1 LTQPRSDAL
10 VIFGITGD
18 LAYKKIF
25 PALQR
30 LAKRGKLD
38 VPVIGVARSEWGREQ
53 LIARVRDS
61 VEQNGG
67 VDAEGFAK
75 LAGQLHYVRGDYAD
89 PATFHRLRERLGS
102 ACRPLYYLAIPP
114 SSFADVLQ
122 RLKLAGCI
130 EGARVVIEKPFG
142 NDLASARK
150 LNQIVH
156 SVFDEQ
162 NIFRIDHYLGKNA
175 VQNVLFF
182 RFANAFLEPIWNRH
196 FVQSVQITMAE
207 SFGVSGRGAFY
218 DQTGAIRDVVQNH
231 LLQLLSNVA
240 MEPPAGMAADALRDE
255 RVKVLRAVH
264 PLHPKEVVRGQFA
277 GYRNEPGVR
286 PDSRVET
293 YVALRLYIDSW
304 RWKDVPF
311 YIRAGKMLPHTAAE
325 VVVKLRRPPAIFST
339 DLPPANYYRFR
350 VTPDLVIA
358 IGALVKRPGKGM
370 RAKHIEL
377 IANTSADLTE
387 TLPYEELL
395 DDAMEGDPDRF
406 ARQDYVEEAWRIVD
420 PILDDTAPLYP
431 YKPGTWGPQ
440 EAENLVADEDGWF
453 DPPVSAPQSQE
464 LPMELESV
472 APEQRIA

>member
-1 LTQPRSDAL
+1 MSQPRSDAI

-30 LAKRGKLD
+30 LAKRGKLE
-38 VPVIGVARSEWGREQ
+38 VPVIGVARSDWNRER
-53 LIARVRDS
+53 LVARARDS
-61 VEQNGG
+61 AEHNGG
-67 VDAEGFAK
+67 LDPEGFAK
-75 LAGQLHYVRGDYAD
+75 LASRLQYVRGDYDD
-89 PATFHRLRERLGS
+89 PATFHRLREQLGA
-102 ACRPLYYLAIPP
+102 ACRSLYYLAIPP
-114 SSFADVLQ
+114 SFFADVLQ

-142 NDLASARK
+142 NDMASAKK
-150 LNQIVH
+150 LNQVVH

-182 RFANAFLEPIWNRH
+182 RFANSFLEPIWNRQ
-196 FVQSVQITMAE
+196 FVESVQITMAE
-207 SFGVSGRGAFY
+207 SFGIAGRGAFY

-240 MEPPAGMAADALRDE
+240 MEPPAGFTADTLRDE
-255 RVKVLRAVH
+255 RVKVLRAIH
-264 PLHPKEVVRGQFA
+264 PLDSKQVIRGQFA
-277 GYRNEPGVR
+277 GYRKEAGVK
-286 PDSRVET
+286 PDSKVET
-293 YVALRLYIDSW
+293 YAALRLCIDSW

-311 YIRAGKMLPHTAAE
+311 YIRAGKMLPLTAAD

-358 IGALVKRPGKGM
+358 IGALIKKPGTGM
-370 RAKHIEL
+370 HAKHVEL
-377 IANTSADLTE
+377 VATTAADLTE

-395 DDAMEGDPDRF
+395 DDAMEGEPARF

-420 PILDDTAPLYP
+420 PILDDATPLHE
-431 YKPGTWGPQ
+431 YKPGTWGPP
-440 EAENLVADEDGWF
+440 EAERLVADEDGWF
-453 DPPVSAPQSQE
+453 DPPFSAPPDQG